1 MKNKL
6 SYEILYKKYLDL
18 KERAEKQNVI
28 NMEKKIKR
36 LEKELFEANLLIVEL
51 LNERG
56 DKE

>member
-1 MKNKL
+1 MKKKL
-6 SYEILYKKYLDL
+6 SYEVLYKKYLDL
-18 KERAEKQNVI
+18 KERVEKQNVI

-56 DKE
+56 DK

>member
-1 MKNKL
+1 MKKKL
-6 SYEILYKKYLDL
+6 SYEVLYKKYSSL
-18 KERAEKQNVI
+18 KERAGKQNVI

-56 DKE
+56 DK

>member
-56 DKE
+56 DK

>member
-1 MKNKL
+1 MKKKL
-6 SYEILYKKYLDL
+6 SYEVLYKKYSDL

-56 DKE
+56 DK

>member
-6 SYEILYKKYLDL
+6 SYEILYKKYSDL

-56 DKE
+56 DK